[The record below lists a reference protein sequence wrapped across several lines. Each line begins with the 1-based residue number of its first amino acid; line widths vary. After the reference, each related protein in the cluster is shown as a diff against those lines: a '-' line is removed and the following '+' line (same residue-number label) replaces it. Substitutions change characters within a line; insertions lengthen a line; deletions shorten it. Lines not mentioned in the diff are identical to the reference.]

1 MTNSINAKLAKSV
14 LAAVSGDIKLGNTW
28 QQVGHDAREVYTTQ
42 AALEEAKAFFLASY
56 IIPAMPDATKI
67 LAVVMPR
74 KGSPEYLEK
83 CAKDPV
89 YKDQHRAADDAKKS
103 IRAMAHTYFNRIVRY
118 AFPTEKGPAEPR
130 SLRTRIQEEVAA
142 LIKAC
147 EKAESAEFDV
157 GKVIA
162 SFDDVLATVSKKAK

>member
-1 MTNSINAKLAKSV
+1 MSASINAKLAKSV

-28 QQVGHDAREVYTTQ
+28 QQVGHDAREVYPSQ
-42 AALEEAKAFFLASY
+42 LALENAKAFFLSSY

-83 CAKDPV
+83 CAKDAT

-103 IRAMAHTYFNRIVRY
+103 VRAMAHTYFNRVLKY
-118 AFPTEKGPAEPR
+118 AFPSESNGPSAPR
-130 SLRTRIQEEVAA
+130 SLKTRIQEELAA
-142 LIKAC
+142 LKKAC
-147 EKAESAEFDV
+147 EKAEAPEFDV
-157 GKVIA
+157 GKMIA
-162 SFDDVLATVSKKAK
+162 CLETGLAIVSKQ

>member
-14 LAAVSGDIKLGNTW
+14 LAAVSGDIKLGNQW
-28 QQVGHDAREVYTTQ
+28 QTVGQDARDVYQ
-42 AALEEAKAFFLASY
+42 SEAALIEAKTFFLSSY

-83 CAKDPV
+83 CAKDAT

-103 IRAMAHTYFNRIVRY
+103 VRAMAHTYFNRIVRY
-118 AFPTEKGPAEPR
+118 AFPSESNGPSAPR
-130 SLRTRIQEEVAA
+130 SLKTRIQEE
-142 LIKAC
+142 LTGLKKAC
-147 EKAESAEFDV
+147 EKAESADFDLV
-157 GKVIA
+157 KMIA
-162 SFDDVLATVSKKAK
+162 MLDAGLAIVSKK